1 MIDVERGVS
10 KRNRNGRRELS
21 SSVWQ
26 FMSTESIYLFLGKKY
41 EYFNPSF
48 LSNAESM
55 TYV

>member
-10 KRNRNGRRELS
+10 KINRNGRRELS

-48 LSNAESM
+48 LSNAQLM